1 MHVVFETDRLILRR
15 FTPDDVGNLVEL
27 DSDPEVMWYIS
38 RGRPTSRKEIER
50 VILPR
55 FLELYDRYE
64 GYGTWAVVEKAS
76 GEFIGWLSLRPRD
89 GDPPDEPELGYRLR
103 RSAWGKGYATEGAR
117 ALVHR
122 AFADLGARRVYAET
136 MAVNK
141 ASRRVLEKAGL
152 QPARTFHAEWEDRIP
167 GSEHGE
173 LEYELRRTDWEHR
186 VAEAVRSGRRA

>member
-1 MHVVFETDRLILRR
+1 MHVVLETDRLILRR
-15 FTPDDVGNLVEL
+15 FTPDDVENLVEL
-27 DSDPEVMWYIS
+27 DSDPEVMWYLS
-38 RGRPTSRKEIER
+38 RGRPSARKEIEK

-55 FLELYDRYE
+55 FLELYERYE
-64 GYGTWAVVEKAS
+64 GYGTWAVVEKSS
-76 GEFIGWLSLRPRD
+76 GEFVGWLSLRPRD

-103 RSAWGKGYATEGAR
+103 RAAWGKGFATEGAR

-122 AFADLGARRVYAET
+122 AFTELGAKRVYAET

-152 QPARTFHAEWEDRIP
+152 RPARTFHAEWEDPVP

-173 LEYELRRTDWEHR
+173 VEYELRRADWIDS
-186 VAEAVRSGRRA
+186 VAEAGRSRSNG